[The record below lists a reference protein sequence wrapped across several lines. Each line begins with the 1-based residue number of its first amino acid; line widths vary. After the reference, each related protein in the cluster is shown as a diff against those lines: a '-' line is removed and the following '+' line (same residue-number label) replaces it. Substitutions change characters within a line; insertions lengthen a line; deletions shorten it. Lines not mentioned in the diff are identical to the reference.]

1 MKYYKS
7 KICYLDNYKNLPIGE
22 LGINDIDYVNSEREF
37 VFRKGLL
44 PRSYYEYS
52 TMMPIKDMVGVRYC
66 AYTENH
72 EWVFLLEKALQ
83 KEISV
88 FIDVQE
94 DDRFDLSL
102 VNIVGFNKEELEID
116 FAYSR
121 YSSYDSIYFKKNGYD
136 LYVSRYKSCWY
147 EEVLA
152 GAYLVISKVYDE
164 LLKM

>member
-72 EWVFLLEKALQ
+72 EWVYLLEKALQ
-83 KEISV
+83 KEIPV

-94 DDRFDLSL
+94 DGEITEEQAKEIIDSFGGEKEYS
-102 VNIVGFNKEELEID
+102 EELRRILSTSTKSLAVLNIIKKE
-116 FAYSR
+116 
-121 YSSYDSIYFKKNGYD
+121 FKKS
-136 LYVSRYKSCWY
+136 LRQRQ
-147 EEVLA
+147 
-152 GAYLVISKVYDE
+152 
-164 LLKM
+164 LKK